1 HFLTYFRLVRA
12 FCCDKTYYNCKVISR
27 MTDTEEKKNS
37 KVFIGLYITFCVLFI
52 TWLTSKF
59 FKGRRQIHQAF
70 DTIGLQLQRMQ
81 EQLDQ
86 RTEAEEGMIENHK
99 DGEDGKIISSTIHE
113 TEKDD
118 EVCEKDKLKDE

>member
-1 HFLTYFRLVRA
+1 
-12 FCCDKTYYNCKVISR
+12 
-27 MTDTEEKKNS
+27 MTDTEEKKDS
-37 KVFIGLYITFCVLFI
+37 KVFVGLYITFCVLFI

-86 RTEAEEGMIENHK
+86 ISGAQERMIENSK
-99 DGEDGKIISSTIHE
+99 NDEDDKLSSPTIHE
-113 TEKDD
+113 SEKDD
-118 EVCEKDKLKDE
+118 ESCEKEKLKDE